1 MNPYKFHT
9 VRLLSPALLL
19 LAVLGAGT
27 DAVALDAAMQ
37 EHFSAVASYGQGA
50 SEVPLRTIEEAV
62 RAANADPAVSPSSD
76 ELEQALIVLLEGDS
90 TVDAKRFACRMLGE
104 IGKPAGATALASQLA
119 VPELFSTALA
129 ALEHMGTAEAA
140 QAIIGALQ
148 NTGVEAHTALLAAL
162 GRQGR
167 PESTVAV
174 LPFLKDPDPGIVYTA
189 AQALAGIE
197 SEESCRA
204 LFDAFNDPASAD
216 KHPLLDGC
224 LSCAE
229 AFLDSDAKD
238 AVFALLETMPGSS
251 FPTHIRLASA
261 KLLIKAQPE
270 RAQSLL
276 TALLRDEDPALS
288 SDALILA
295 RALNTPTI
303 TEALVSLLDT
313 VGEKRRIALIEALG
327 ARGDVSALPAVRAL
341 ADDESPELRQAAL
354 KATGLLGNASLAE
367 FLLDRAVNGSGEEQ
381 RIAREA
387 LATMP
392 DPELNARLTA
402 IAGGTAEEP
411 LRLRAIALLA
421 ERRAA
426 ETVPALFALAAQASP
441 AIRAEAVSALRTLA
455 PGERLKDMLQFAV
468 LPNMGD
474 VAVVLPQALADIA
487 QRQPAPGADP
497 ALPMVE
503 LLRQVAGGT
512 TGGELSPEQRSAS
525 RGLLLETLALI
536 GSDSAFTEMRANL
549 TDENAEVRKSAV
561 SGLSRFQRT
570 DALNELKARV
580 SEEQDAAIRVLA
592 YSAYLAS
599 LRNAQA
605 LPRKEVDT
613 HLTYAAEQAQTTAS
627 RREFLA
633 AATQLPSF
641 ACLRLIEQQLEN
653 QEVAAEALRAALT
666 VSKALT
672 GACPE
677 AARTRLEA
685 IAAAPDQTPETIH
698 EAKEALNFMRTHK
711 DYLMTWEMAG
721 PYFET
726 QTTATV
732 LFDHSF
738 PPETDPENANWRVLP
753 VLTDAEPAFKLE
765 FDRVLGGEERVVF
778 VRTFIT
784 VSAETDAVLELGT
797 NDGCKIWWN
806 GNPVHALN
814 VGRPLTPGEDKLPVR
829 LASGVN
835 TLMMA
840 VFQQGGAWCAT
851 ARLTDPQG
859 QALQNISVSSQLP
872 GTE

>member
-1 MNPYKFHT
+1 MNPYKFYT
-9 VRLLSPALLL
+9 VRLLFPALLL
-19 LAVLGAGT
+19 LAALGAGT
-27 DAVALDAAMQ
+27 GAAALDAALQ
-37 EHFSAVASYGQGA
+37 EHFSAMASYGQGA

-62 RAANADPAVSPSSD
+62 RAGNANPAVSPPSD

-90 TVDAKRFACRMLGE
+90 TVDAKRFVCRMLGE
-104 IGKPAGATALASQLA
+104 IGKPAGATALASQMA

-129 ALEHMGTAEAA
+129 ALEHMGTPEAA
-140 QAIIGALQ
+140 QVIMGTLESADAEKR
-148 NTGVEAHTALLAAL
+148 VPLLTAL

-167 PESTVAV
+167 PESIAAV
-174 LPFLKDPDPGIVYTA
+174 LPFLKDPNSGIVYAA
-189 AQALAGIE
+189 AQAAAGIK
-197 SEESCRA
+197 SEESCRT
-204 LFDAFNDPASAD
+204 LFDAFNDTAVVD
-216 KHPLLDGC
+216 KSPLLDGC

-229 AFLDSDAKD
+229 AFLNSDAKD
-238 AVFALLETMPGSS
+238 NIFEMLNTMAGAS
-251 FPTHIRLASA
+251 FPAYIRLASA
-261 KLLIKAQPE
+261 RLLINAQPE
-270 RAQSLL
+270 RAQDLL
-276 TALLRDEDPALS
+276 MVLLKDENSDLA
-288 SDALILA
+288 SDALMLA
-295 RALNTPTI
+295 RALNTQPI
-303 TEALVSLLDT
+303 TETLVSLLGAVAD
-313 VGEKRRIALIEALG
+313 KRRMALIEALG

-367 FLLDRAVNGSGEEQ
+367 FLLDRAANGSGEEQ

-441 AIRAEAVSALRTLA
+441 AIRAEAVGALRPLA
-455 PGERLKDMLQFAV
+455 PDEYLKHMLQFAV

-474 VAVVLPQALADIA
+474 VAAVLPQAIADIA
-487 QRQPAPGADP
+487 RRRTDPNADP
-497 ALPMVE
+497 ALPVVE
-503 LLRQVAGGT
+503 LLHQVAGGT
-512 TGGELSPEQRSAS
+512 AGGELSPEQRSAS
-525 RGLLLETLALI
+525 RGLLLDTLALV
-536 GSDSAFTEMRANL
+536 GSDAAFMETRANL
-549 TDENAEVRKSAV
+549 TDASPEVRKSALN
-561 SGLSRFQRT
+561 GLSRFQRA
-570 DALNELKARV
+570 DALDELKARV
-580 SEEQDAAIRVLA
+580 SGETDPSIRVIA

-605 LPRKEVDT
+605 LPRKEVDV

-633 AATQLPSF
+633 AATQLPSL
-641 ACLRLIEQQLEN
+641 ACLRLIEEQLDGD
-653 QEVAAEALRAALT
+653 VGAEALRAALT
-666 VSKALT
+666 VSKALA
-672 GACPE
+672 GAWPE

-685 IAAAPDQTPETIH
+685 IAAALDQTPETIH
-698 EAKEALNFMRTHK
+698 EAKEALNFMRKHK
-711 DYLMTWEMAG
+711 DYLMAWEMAG

-738 PPETDPENANWRVLP
+738 PPETDLENANWRVLP
-753 VLTDAEPAFKLE
+753 VLTDADPAFKLE
-765 FDRVLGGEERVVF
+765 FDRILGGEERVVF

-784 VSAETDAVLELGT
+784 VPAETDAVLELGT

-859 QALQNISVSSQLP
+859 QALQNITVSSQLP

>member
-1 MNPYKFHT
+1 MNPYKFRT
-9 VRLLSPALLL
+9 VRLLFPALLL
-19 LAVLGAGT
+19 LAALGAGT
-27 DAVALDAAMQ
+27 GAAALDAALQ
-37 EHFSAVASYGQGA
+37 EHFTAMASYGQGM

-62 RAANADPAVSPSSD
+62 RAANADPAVSPSSS
-76 ELEQALIVLLEGDS
+76 ELEQALIALLEGDS
-90 TVDAKRFACRMLGE
+90 TTDAKRFACRMLGE
-104 IGKPAGATALASQLA
+104 IGNPAGAAALAAQLA

-129 ALEHMGTAEAA
+129 ALEHMGTPEAA
-140 QAIIGALQ
+140 QVIMGTLESADAEKR
-148 NTGVEAHTALLAAL
+148 VPLLTAL

-167 PESTVAV
+167 PESAAAV
-174 LPFLKDPDPGIVYTA
+174 LPFLKDPDPGIGYTA
-189 AQALAGIE
+189 AQALADIE
-197 SEESCRA
+197 SMESCRA
-204 LFDAFNDPASAD
+204 LFDAFNDPAFAD
-216 KHPLLDGC
+216 KQPLLDGC

-229 AFLDSDAKD
+229 TFLDSDAKD
-238 AVFALLETMPGSS
+238 TVFASLETMTGSS
-251 FPTHIRLASA
+251 FPVHVRLASA
-261 KLLIKAQPE
+261 RLLMKAQPE
-270 RAQSLL
+270 RAQNLL
-276 TALLRDEDPALS
+276 AAFLRDEDPALS

-295 RALNTPTI
+295 RALNTPPV

-313 VGEKRRIALIEALG
+313 VEGKRRIALIEALG
-327 ARGDVSALPAVRAL
+327 ARGDASALPAVRAL

-367 FLLDRAVNGSGEEQ
+367 FLLDRAVNGSSEEQ
-381 RIAREA
+381 RIAREG

-402 IAGGTAEEP
+402 IAEGATEEP

-421 ERRAA
+421 ERRAV
-426 ETVPALFALAAQASP
+426 ESVQQLFALAAQASP
-441 AIRAEAVSALRTLA
+441 VIRAEAVSALRTLA

-468 LPNMGD
+468 LPGVGD
-474 VAVVLPQALADIA
+474 VAAVLPQALADIA
-487 QRQPAPGADP
+487 QRQPVLGADP
-497 ALPMVE
+497 ALPVVE
-503 LLRQVAGGT
+503 LLRQVADGT

-525 RGLLLETLALI
+525 RCLLLETLALV
-536 GSDSAFTEMRANL
+536 GSDTAFAEMRANL

-605 LPRKEVDT
+605 LPRKEVDA

-633 AATQLPSF
+633 AATQLPSL
-641 ACLRLIEQQLEN
+641 ACLRLIEQQLESAD
-653 QEVAAEALRAALT
+653 VAAEALRAALT
-666 VSKALT
+666 VSKALA
-672 GACPE
+672 GAWPE

-698 EAKEALNFMRTHK
+698 EAKEALNFMRKHK
-711 DYLMTWEMAG
+711 DYLLAWEMAG

-738 PPETDPENANWRVLP
+738 PPETDLENANWRVLP
-753 VLTDAEPAFKLE
+753 VLMDADPAFKLE

-784 VSAETDAVLELGT
+784 VPAETDAVLELGT

-859 QALQNISVSSQLP
+859 QPLQNVTVSSQLP
-872 GTE
+872 ETE